1 MKVFPAKTPRR
12 KDMLRFAFAPLRL
25 CGEKLLETP
34 RQREIASRAIAI
46 AIALS
51 FVAMLVPIAA
61 SANNSSSMPCCA
73 GKSGHCD
80 SGLVAKKPP
89 QPKEP
94 MCGLHSE
101 REDDGITIVAEP
113 SQTESHH
120 THSRTA
126 ETTSRA
132 AQSASMN
139 QPCRMDCGACMA
151 SSNRQQNRDR
161 DFVPSTT
168 SQNSTLTT
176 LSTFENSSLLFS
188 SNEDWQPASPRG
200 PPPELV

>member
-1 MKVFPAKTPRR
+1 MAAKNHRKQRVFS
-12 KDMLRFAFAPLRL
+12 LGVLWFL
-25 CGEKLLETP
+25 CL
-34 RQREIASRAIAI
+34 
-46 AIALS
+46 
-51 FVAMLVPIAA
+51 FVASEPVRIANA
-61 SANNSSSMPCCA
+61 SLAKSNMPCCA
-73 GKSGHCD
+73 GKAAGHCD

-120 THSRTA
+120 SHSRTA

-132 AQSASMN
+132 AESSSLS

-151 SSNRQQNRDR
+151 SSNRQQKRDR

-168 SQNSTLTT
+168 SQNSSLTS
-176 LSTFENSSLLFS
+176 LSTIEHSSLLFS
-188 SNEDWQPASPRG
+188 SNEDWEEASPRG
-200 PPPELV
+200 PPSELL